1 LEADMSLQDAA
12 GSIPLPIPQRR
23 SPRQDKY
30 APYFFISPF
39 YILFTIF
46 FLLPSLFALVLGF
59 LKWNSMGAPEWFAL
73 RNYERLF
80 GDEIFWQAVVNTA
93 FYSGVS
99 LFVIVPLAL
108 LEAMAL
114 NSKMLRFRTLW
125 RAIYFAPIV
134 TSAVAISLVFRML
147 YNREYGLLNN
157 FIVVLGG
164 LPVDWLGNQGV
175 VKIAVMGV
183 VIWRWTGLLAVY
195 FLAGLQSIP
204 EELYEAAAIDGASG
218 FQRFVNVTLPSLRPV
233 ILFVSVIVL
242 IGSLQI
248 FDDPQILFGG
258 ATPGGPANAGLSV
271 VQYLYGRGIQQL
283 LYGYASA
290 VGLFL
295 FVIIF
300 VLSLVQFRVF
310 RGFESD

>member
-1 LEADMSLQDAA
+1 MSIQDAA
-12 GSIPLPIPQRR
+12 RSIALPVPQRKL
-23 SPRQDKY
+23 PRQDKY

-39 YILFTIF
+39 YILFTLF
-46 FLLPSLFALVLGF
+46 FLLPTLFALVLGF
-59 LKWNSMGAPEWFAL
+59 LRWNSMGAPEWFAL

-80 GDEIFWQAVVNTA
+80 GDEVFWQAVGNTA
-93 FYSGVS
+93 FYALGS
-99 LFVIVPLAL
+99 LFIVVPLAL

-134 TSAVAISLVFRML
+134 TSAVAISLVFRMF
-147 YNREYGLLNN
+147 YNSEYGLLNQ
-157 FIVVLGG
+157 FILALGG
-164 LPVDWLGNQGV
+164 MPVDWLGNQGV

-183 VIWRWTGLLAVY
+183 VVWRWTGLLAVY
-195 FLAGLQSIP
+195 FLAGLQSIS
-204 EELYEAAAIDGASG
+204 EDLYEAAAIDGANG
-218 FQRFVNVTLPSLRPV
+218 WQRFFSVTLPSLRPV

-248 FDDPQILFGG
+248 FDDPQILFGSG
-258 ATPGGPANAGLSV
+258 TPGGPANAGLSI
-271 VQYLYGRGIQQL
+271 VQYLYGRGIGQL

>member
-1 LEADMSLQDAA
+1 MTAQDVVR
-12 GSIPLPIPQRR
+12 SVSLPIPQKLR
-23 SPRQDKY
+23 RQDEY
-30 APYFFISPF
+30 TPYFFISPF

-46 FLLPSLFALVLGF
+46 FLFPTVFALVLGF
-59 LKWNSMGAPEWFAL
+59 LKWNSMGTPEWFAL

-80 GDEIFWQAVVNTA
+80 GDEIFWQSVANTI
-93 FYSGVS
+93 FYCAAS
-99 LFVIVPLAL
+99 LFIVVPLAL
-108 LEAMAL
+108 LEAIAL
-114 NSKMLRFRTLW
+114 NSKRLRFRTFW
-125 RAIYFAPIV
+125 RAVYFAPIV

-157 FIVVLGG
+157 FIVALGG
-164 LPVDWLGNQGV
+164 MPVDWLGNQSV

-195 FLAGLQSIP
+195 FLAGLQSIS
-204 EELYEAAAIDGASG
+204 EELYEAAAIDGANNV
-218 FQRFVNVTLPSLRPV
+218 QRFRHVTLPSLRPV

-248 FDDPQILFGG
+248 FDDPQILFGSG
-258 ATPGGPANAGLSV
+258 TPGGPANAGLSI
-271 VQYLYGRGIQQL
+271 VQYLYNRGIQQL

-310 RGFESD
+310 RGFEND

>member
-1 LEADMSLQDAA
+1 MSMQDAVR
-12 GSIPLPIPQRR
+12 SMPLPVPQRKL
-23 SPRQDKY
+23 PRQDKY

-39 YILFTIF
+39 YILFTLF
-46 FLLPSLFALVLGF
+46 FLLPTLFALILGF
-59 LKWNSMGAPEWFAL
+59 LRWNSMGAPEWFAL

-80 GDEIFWQAVVNTA
+80 GDDVFWQAVGNTA
-93 FYSGVS
+93 FYAAGS
-99 LFVIVPLAL
+99 LFIVVPLAL
-108 LEAMAL
+108 LEALAL
-114 NSKMLRFRTLW
+114 NSKMLRFRTFW

-134 TSAVAISLVFRML
+134 TSAVAISLVFRMF
-147 YNREYGLLNN
+147 YNREYGLLNQL
-157 FIVVLGG
+157 ILALGG

-175 VKIAVMGV
+175 VKFAVMGV

-195 FLAGLQSIP
+195 FLAGLQSIS
-204 EELYEAAAIDGASG
+204 EDLYEAAAIDGASSW
-218 FQRFVNVTLPSLRPV
+218 QRFFHVTLPSLRPV

-248 FDDPQILFGG
+248 FDDPQILFGAG
-258 ATPGGPANAGLSV
+258 TPGGPANAGLSI
-271 VQYLYGRGIQQL
+271 VQYLYGRGIGQL

-295 FVIIF
+295 FVVIF

>member
-1 LEADMSLQDAA
+1 MSIQDAA
-12 GSIPLPIPQRR
+12 RSIPLPVPQKKL
-23 SPRQDKY
+23 PRQDKY

-39 YILFTIF
+39 YILFTLFF
-46 FLLPSLFALVLGF
+46 FLPTLFALVLGF
-59 LKWNSMGAPEWFAL
+59 LRLNSIGAPEWFAL

-80 GDEIFWQAVVNTA
+80 GDDVFWQAVGNTA
-93 FYSGVS
+93 FYAIGS
-99 LFVIVPLAL
+99 LFIVVPLAL

-114 NSKMLRFRTLW
+114 NSKMLRLRTLW

-134 TSAVAISLVFRML
+134 TSAVAISLVFRMF
-147 YNREYGLLNN
+147 YNNEYGLLNQ
-157 FIVVLGG
+157 FILALGG
-164 LPVDWLGNQGV
+164 MRVDWLGNQGV

-183 VIWRWTGLLAVY
+183 VVWRWTGLLAVY
-195 FLAGLQSIP
+195 FLAGLQSIS
-204 EELYEAAAIDGASG
+204 EDLYEAAAIDGASG
-218 FQRFVNVTLPSLRPV
+218 WQRFFNITLPSLRPV

-248 FDDPQILFGG
+248 FDDPQILFGSG
-258 ATPGGPANAGLSV
+258 TPGGPANAGLSI
-271 VQYLYGRGIQQL
+271 VQYLYGRGIGQL

-295 FVIIF
+295 FVVIF
-300 VLSLVQFRVF
+300 ILSLVQFRVF